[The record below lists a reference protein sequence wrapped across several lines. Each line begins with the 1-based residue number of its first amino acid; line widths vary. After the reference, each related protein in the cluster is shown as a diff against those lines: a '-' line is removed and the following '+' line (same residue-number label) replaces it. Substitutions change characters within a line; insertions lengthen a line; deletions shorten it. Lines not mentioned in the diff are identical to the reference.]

1 MSFIT
6 TIVPSE
12 APAEVR
18 AMYAQQQEHWG
29 YIPEYAKLFSHRPE
43 ALARWGRLLAELRRY
58 SDERRFELVTFVAAL
73 ELRNS
78 SCALAHG
85 KKLAALIG
93 KHRVLAISSRNEHSV
108 MCLTDQA
115 IIRFVRAIARDAT
128 TVSAHE
134 VDTLRAEYGISDAEI
149 FDIAALA
156 AARCFFVKLL
166 DALGCQ
172 PDSTFSSI
180 DEDLRRV
187 LTVGKPISQKEP
199 ERLDD
204 ANLADQHGK
213 SGDPS

>member
-6 TIVPSE
+6 THAPSN
-12 APAEVR
+12 ASAEVL
-18 AMYAQQQEHWG
+18 AMYARQQEHWG

-43 ALARWGRLLAELRRY
+43 ALTRWGRLLAELRRY
-58 SDERRFELVTFVAAL
+58 SDERRFELVTFVVAL

-85 KKLAALIG
+85 KKLAGLIG
-93 KHRVLAISSRNEHSV
+93 KHRVLAIASRNEHSV

-115 IIRFVRAIARDAT
+115 VIRFARAIARDAT

-134 VDTLRAEYGISDAEI
+134 VDTLLAEYGISDAEV
-149 FDIAALA
+149 FDIAAIA

-180 DEDLRRV
+180 DEELRRV
-187 LTVGKPISQKEP
+187 LTVGKPISLKAP

-204 ANLADQHGK
+204 ADSVDRG
-213 SGDPS
+213 SDGGDPL